1 MVVEQ
6 VEIYGL
12 LHGWDAWTAL
22 LWRRLRHLG
31 LLLLATNLFTTC
43 ALSAQT
49 TDDAARRIQGLI
61 QEGDLGAAR
70 KEVEEAIK
78 AAPKNASLYNLQGV
92 LLAQQGD
99 SAGAEKSFKTAIE
112 LAPSYSGAYANLGRL
127 YQLASKNDPDARSK
141 ALEVYEKLLKFD
153 PANPEAN
160 YQVAVLLFQKGSF
173 HSSLEHILRL
183 PAQDQAHAPALALLC
198 GDLAGQGEQSRAAE
212 AANRL
217 LQSDDLAE
225 ADVLLILPTLAKV
238 KNQALAV
245 KLLEGLEARGLAGF
259 ESLRSLGLAYKQDG
273 KLELARSKLE
283 KAFQLQPN
291 SVSVL
296 MSLAEVADQQH
307 DYQGALEYLAH
318 ARELDPKN
326 AAIQFFWGIVCIE
339 QNLGM
344 EAYQSLKK
352 AVSLE
357 PENAYYNYALG
368 VVAAQF
374 VSASESIAYFQKY
387 CQLKPEDPRGRL
399 ALGIAYFGSHDDEKA
414 QKVMESIVQYPETAA
429 TAHYYLGRIASHE
442 GDFDKAVRELGSALQ
457 AVPNYADAYAEL
469 GLIHMKRNEYPQA
482 EETLQRAL
490 RANPDSFTANLN
502 LLMLYQRTK
511 DPRVEE
517 QAKRFEKVK
526 KESAQRTA
534 DNFRAVEILPDYSVN

>member
-1 MVVEQ
+1 V
-6 VEIYGL
+6 
-12 LHGWDAWTAL
+12 A
-22 LWRRLRHLG
+22 
-31 LLLLATNLFTTC
+31 
-43 ALSAQT
+43 
-49 TDDAARRIQGLI
+49 
-61 QEGDLGAAR
+61 
-70 KEVEEAIK
+70 EAIK

-92 LLAQQGD
+92 VLAQQGD

-112 LAPSYSGAYANLGRL
+112 LSPSYPGAYANLGRL

-141 ALEVYEKLLKFD
+141 ALDVYEKLLKSD
-153 PANPEAN
+153 PGNPEAN

-183 PAQDQAHAPALALLC
+183 PAQDQPHAPVLAMLC
-198 GDLAGQGEQSRAAE
+198 GDFAGQGEQSRAAE

-245 KLLEGLEARGLAGF
+245 KLVEGLEAKGLAGF
-259 ESLRSLGLAYKQDG
+259 ESFRTLGLAYKQDG
-273 KLELARSKLE
+273 KLESARSKLE
-283 KAFQLQPN
+283 KAAQLQPN
-291 SVSVL
+291 AVSVL
-296 MSLAEVADQQH
+296 ISLAEVADQQH

-326 AAIQFFWGIVCIE
+326 AGIHFFWGIVCIE
-339 QNLGM
+339 QNLAM

-357 PENAYYNYALG
+357 PGNAYYNYAIGAL
-368 VVAAQF
+368 AMQF
-374 VSASESIAYFQKY
+374 VNAGESVAYFQKY
-387 CQLKPEDPRGRL
+387 CQLRPEDPRGRL
-399 ALGIAYFGSHDDEKA
+399 ALGTAYFGSHDDEKA
-414 QKVMESIVQYPETAA
+414 QKLMASVIQFPETAA

-442 GDFDKAVRELGSALQ
+442 GDFDTAVRELGSALQ
-457 AVPNYADAYAEL
+457 AFPNYADAYAEL

-482 EETLQRAL
+482 EEALQRAL
-490 RANPDSFTANLN
+490 RANPDSYAANLD

-526 KESAQRTA
+526 KERARRTA
-534 DNFRAVEILPDYSVN
+534 ENLRAVEILPDYSAN